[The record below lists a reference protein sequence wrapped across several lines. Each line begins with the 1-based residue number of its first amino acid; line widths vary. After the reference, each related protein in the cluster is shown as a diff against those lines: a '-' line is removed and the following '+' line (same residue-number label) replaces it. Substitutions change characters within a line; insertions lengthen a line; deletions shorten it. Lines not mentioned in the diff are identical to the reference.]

1 MSLAAGGAFLI
12 VLLIFVV
19 QNTTSVRL
27 GFLGR
32 HFTLPIGVAIL
43 VAAVVGLLV
52 MAVAGGIRII
62 QLRQAFNK
70 LARSRKSGARLQ
82 KWSAN
87 TP

>member
-27 GFLGR
+27 GFLGW
-32 HFTLPIGVAIL
+32 HFALPIGVAIL

-70 LARSRKSGARLQ
+70 LARSRKNSARPQ
-82 KWSAN
+82 KRNAN